1 MLKKEIKYI
10 DFNGDERIET
20 FYFNLTKTELT
31 ELDIES
37 GGTLVEALK
46 RMINTQDAAGLALF
60 FKNMI
65 IRSYGEKSDDG
76 RYFEKGENYALGKRF
91 TRSNAFDVMFTEL
104 LSDST
109 GDKVQAFI
117 YGVIPPEI
125 AAQAKAETTPKVVVG
140 DFDAAGNIT
149 QNNI

>member
-1 MLKKEIKYI
+1 MLKKEIKYT
-10 DFNGDERIET
+10 DFNGDERVET

-65 IRSYGEKSDDG
+65 IRAYGEKTDDG
-76 RYFEKGENYALGKRF
+76 RYFEKGDDYALGKRF

-109 GDKVQAFI
+109 GEKVQAFI
-117 YGVIPPEI
+117 YGIIPQDI
-125 AAQAKAETTPKVVVG
+125 AAQAKAETTPTLTVG
-140 DFDAAGNIT
+140 DLPEAT
-149 QNNI
+149 E